1 MSKTITDPNET
12 LKVLSEG
19 DMSVLDTLMRMTE
32 VAMEESKLDPEDFML
47 VRIAALAALDA
58 APASWLLNLKVS
70 GEAGLTPERILGT
83 LIAISPLV
91 GTARIVSA
99 AGSIVQ
105 ALGLEKTL
113 AEGTGN
119 GPGI

>member
-105 ALGLEKTL
+105 ALGREKTL

>member
-113 AEGTGN
+113 ADGTGN